1 MKKILF
7 ILILAFSSFLPMLNA
22 QMVVGQDTLYGNEW
36 IDHTQSYCKILGHKT
51 VSGMVKLTYSELI
64 STDTAFRSV
73 KGSQLRMFYMGKE
86 IPIYV
91 STTGTLNNTS
101 FIEFYSRPQP
111 VYIDKFL
118 HRSDTSWFSPKYSY
132 VQDAAPYFLTWSS
145 ISNITSNPPKRYTDD
160 NNGMTL
166 TPLPPK
172 QLYFVATTGSP
183 FYKARFDLYS
193 PGEPTGN
200 NATLGGYE
208 SRGFAQN
215 NTYDP
220 SPAKDK
226 IVSKYVYLGAGA
238 PAAQLTC
245 RVKFTENR
253 SHDLRIKVNG
263 TEYLQFNKQGY
274 DLRNH
279 NATIPLSALRDTNN
293 VEVDGVAGQYD
304 YIALASAVLSYPRQ
318 FNFGNASTF
327 DFVLEANPNAPTY
340 FEITN
345 FNYGNTAPILYD
357 HTNGKRIE
365 TLIENGLIKFVLP
378 ISQDKRAMTLR
389 TNTTSATNYFIM
401 GYTTLPT
408 DLISASTVRLRPIK
422 MRNFRQPSN
431 QGNYIIVSHK
441 NLFYDDGQADNWV
454 KSYAEYRK
462 SALGGGFDTLT
473 IEMSEL
479 ANVFS
484 YGVDLHPMAI
494 RNMTHF
500 AKRHFTGAKAPK
512 YVFLIGKGNHSHR
525 QRAVDVTTL
534 VPTFGFPSSDN
545 AMMGS
550 NFSNI
555 PIIPFG
561 RLAAWEGK
569 DVKNYLVKVKEHEQL
584 QAAPSNQSNKAW
596 MKNAMHLVGARD
608 EPSIPVYMNGYKN
621 ILEAPMYGGNVYTFR
636 KNTTNPTS
644 LATGSLI
651 DSLITTGVS
660 LVNMFGHAYSNGTDF
675 NLDPGTM
682 NNSGKY
688 PLVISLGCYS
698 GDMFT
703 PIRALSERFVLAP
716 QKAGIGFIGGVDL
729 NLPPL
734 LDIFSVNLYRN
745 LSTTLYGKGIGD
757 IMQKTIADAPS
768 NDAINQNINFHGD
781 PAVKLSWAAKP
792 DFVIKQNSLHI
803 NPTQITT
810 LTPSFKVE
818 FTVLNIGKSVTDSIN
833 LTVKRTKP
841 GGGVTTTKL
850 RVKAP
855 AFTGTYT
862 AILQTGTNQIIG
874 ANTIDVCVD
883 DPNVVSEIEENNNCA
898 SIDFQI
904 YSNRLFPV
912 YPPNFGI
919 HPNNTVTLKATS
931 TNPLGTK
938 GNYTLEID
946 TNEEFLSPQR
956 GNIAN
961 FTGGL
966 LEWQVPNYT
975 LSDSTV
981 YYWRIKVT
989 GDTVWQ
995 NSSFIYLKDEYPGWN
1010 QSHYY
1015 QYNYDKF
1022 TNVFLPKNPAKFKF
1036 VDNNS
1041 ELSLYASHV
1050 PNYTNQVFQNGATLY
1065 NTVSCFDTVI
1075 GGVYIVAFN
1084 PLTGETLDNSPVSGE
1099 IWSHGSR
1106 NCTTYPQGWFF
1117 PLNDAA
1123 SGANGLSIVDT
1134 TYSTRYRDSL
1144 ERFLTQWIPDGYH
1157 VLVWTRGNYRS
1168 NKWKN
1173 SLFQALE
1180 IQGATKIR
1188 GTVTKN
1194 GPYAFFYQK
1203 NQNNFPNRKEISKDI
1218 RTPIENEKFIIP
1230 GAWYQGGISSTLI
1243 GPAYEWGSFHWRTSS
1258 TQPSDVL
1265 SVDVYGVKGDQS
1277 DSLLFSKLTL
1287 RDKPINNINAKVFP
1301 YLRLKWN
1308 TKDSTSR
1315 SSAHLDYW
1323 RVLFKQIPEAVLRPE
1338 KYFAFELRPDS
1349 SVSLGEKVTLE
1360 IAVENI
1366 TATNMDSL
1374 RTRYVVSKGGVDVA
1388 TVNKKFAPL
1397 PGGGRINTSFTYNTL
1412 PLQDRQQSRSDCG
1425 IYIDVNP
1432 EKPDSLHQT
1441 ELYHFNNT
1449 GFKKFFVEQDN
1460 KNPLLDVTFDS
1471 QHILNNDIVSSKP
1484 EILITLK
1491 DENQFLALAD
1501 TSRFKLFLD
1510 YPPGTYNGNT
1520 QTEQVRVYL
1529 NQSNVTFRAPAPN
1542 ELARNNKAWIRF
1554 TPTFEKDGTYRL
1566 TAQGKDAADNPSGA
1580 QDYNVNFRIVNK
1592 SAISNIL
1599 NYPNPFSSVT
1609 QFVFTITGGEV
1620 PSDLRIQIMT
1630 VTGKV
1635 VRELTKAELG
1645 PIHVG
1650 LNRTE
1655 FAWDG
1660 TDQYGD
1666 KLANGVYLY
1675 RVTARNA
1682 AGEDY
1687 ELSNDSENGGKL
1699 GNYFQAGFGKMYL
1712 MR

>member
-7 ILILAFSSFLPMLNA
+7 VLMLAFAGVLPTLHA
-22 QMVVGQDTLYGNEW
+22 QMEVGQDTLYGNEW
-36 IDHTQSYCKILGHKT
+36 IDHTQHYCKILGHRT
-51 VSGMVKLTYSELI
+51 VSGMVRLSYSELI
-64 STDTAFRSV
+64 SADTAFRSAN
-73 KGSQLRMFYMGKE
+73 GNQLRMFYMGKE

-91 STTGTLNNTS
+91 STPGALNSTT
-101 FIEFYSRPQP
+101 FVEFYSRPQP
-111 VYIDKFL
+111 AYIDKFL
-118 HRSDTSWFSPKYSY
+118 HRSDTTWFSPKYSY
-132 VQDAAPYFLTWSS
+132 VQDAAPYFLTFSS
-145 ISNITSNPPKRYTDD
+145 VANAANNPPKRYTDES
-160 NNGMTL
+160 NGMTL
-166 TPLPPK
+166 SPLPPK
-172 QLYFVATTGSP
+172 QLYFIATAGNP
-183 FYKARFDLYS
+183 FYNPSYNRFS
-193 PGEPTGN
+193 PGEPTGD
-200 NATLGGYE
+200 ATLGGYE
-208 SRGFAQN
+208 SRGFAKN
-215 NTYDP
+215 FTYDP
-220 SPAKDK
+220 SPIKDK
-226 IVSKYVYLGAGA
+226 IVTKNLYLGAGA

-245 RVKFTENR
+245 RVKFTATR
-253 SHDLRIKVNG
+253 PHDLRIKVNG

-293 VEVDGVAGQYD
+293 LELDGVAANND

-318 FNFGNASTF
+318 FNFGNISTY
-327 DFVLEANPNAPTY
+327 DFVLEANPNAPNY
-340 FEITN
+340 YEIFG

-365 TLIENGLIKFVLP
+365 TLLENGLVKFVLP
-378 ISQDKRAMTLR
+378 VSQNKRSLTLR
-389 TNTTSATNYFIM
+389 TNTTAATNYFIM
-401 GYTTLPT
+401 GNPAAS
-408 DLISASTVRLRPIK
+408 DAISASTVRLLPVK
-422 MRNFRQPSN
+422 MRNFKQPSN
-431 QGNYIIVSHK
+431 QGNYIIISNK
-441 NLFYDDGQADNWV
+441 KLYDDGAGDNWV

-462 SALGGGFDTLT
+462 SGLGGGFDTLT
-473 IEMSEL
+473 IEMGEL

-494 RNMTHF
+494 RNAAHF
-500 AKRHFTGAKAPK
+500 AKRYFTGAKAPK
-512 YVFLIGKGNHSHR
+512 YIFLIGKGNHAHR
-525 QRAVDVTTL
+525 QRSVSDLVTL
-534 VPTFGFPSSDN
+534 VPAFGFPASDN

-569 DVKNYLVKVKEHEQL
+569 DVKNYLVKVKEHEQA
-584 QAAPSNQSNKAW
+584 QAAPSTQANKAW
-596 MKNAMHLVGARD
+596 MKNALHLVGARN

-621 ILEAPMYGGNVYTFR
+621 ILEAPMYGGHVYTFR
-636 KNTTNPTS
+636 KNTGAAIDPV
-644 LATGSLI
+644 TGGFI
-651 DSLITTGVS
+651 DSLINTGVS
-660 LVNMFGHAYSNGTDF
+660 LINMFGHAYSNGTDF
-675 NLDPGTM
+675 NLEPSTM

-729 NLPPL
+729 NVPPL
-734 LDIFSVNLYRN
+734 LDVFSTNLYRN
-745 LSTTLYGKGIGD
+745 ISINLYGKGIGD
-757 IMQKTIADAPS
+757 ILQKTIADAPT
-768 NDAINQNINFHGD
+768 NDAINQNINYHGD
-781 PAVKLSWAAKP
+781 PAVKLSWASKP
-792 DFVIKQNSLHI
+792 DFVIKQNSLRI
-803 NPTQITT
+803 NPSLITT
-810 LTPSFKVE
+810 LTPNFKVD
-818 FTVLNIGKSVTDSIN
+818 FTVLNIGKSVADSVNI
-833 LTVKRTKP
+833 TVKRTKP
-841 GGGVTTTKL
+841 TGAVTLTKL
-850 RVKAP
+850 RIKAP
-855 AFTGTYT
+855 AFSGDYSV
-862 AILQTGTNQIIG
+862 ILQTGNDQIYG
-874 ANTIDVCVD
+874 ANNVTVCID
-883 DPNVVSEIEENNNCA
+883 DPNAVAEVEENNNCA
-898 SIDFQI
+898 NLDFQI

-912 YPPNFGI
+912 YPSNFGI
-919 HPNNTVTLKATS
+919 HPNNTVTLKAAS

-938 GNYTLEID
+938 GNFTLEID
-946 TNEEFLSPQR
+946 TNEEFLSPKR
-956 GNIAN
+956 TNIPN

-966 LEWQVPNYT
+966 LEWQVDNYPLT
-975 LSDSTV
+975 DSTV

-995 NSSFIYLKDEYPGWN
+995 NSSFIYLKNEYPGWS

-1015 QYNYDKF
+1015 QYNHDKY
-1022 TNVFLPKNPAKFKF
+1022 TNLLLPKNTSKFKF
-1036 VDNNS
+1036 VDNNT

-1065 NTVSCFDTVI
+1065 NTVSCFDTVV

-1084 PLTGETLDNSPVSGE
+1084 PLTGETLDNSPVSGDH
-1099 IWSHGSR
+1099 WQHGSL
-1106 NCTTYPQGWFF
+1106 NCTNYPQGWFF

-1123 SGANGLSIVDT
+1123 SGANGLSVVDT
-1134 TYSTRYRDSL
+1134 TNSARYRDSL

-1173 SLFQALE
+1173 ALFQALE

-1188 GTVTKN
+1188 GTITKN

-1203 NQNNFPNRKEISKDI
+1203 NQSSFPNRKEVSKDI

-1230 GAWYQGGISSTLI
+1230 GAWYQGSVNSTLI
-1243 GPAYEWGSFHWRTSS
+1243 GPAYEWGSFHWRTSGV
-1258 TQPSDVL
+1258 QASDVL
-1265 SVDVYGVKGDQS
+1265 SVDVYGVKEDQS
-1277 DSLLFSKLTL
+1277 DTLLFSKLTTRNQQL
-1287 RDKPINNINAKVFP
+1287 TTLNASLYP

-1308 TKDSTSR
+1308 TKDSTLR

-1338 KYFAFELRPDS
+1338 KYFAFNIRPDS
-1349 SVSLGEKVTLE
+1349 TISLGEKVTLD

-1374 RTRYVVSKGGVDVA
+1374 RTKYIIYKDGIEVGNMD
-1388 TVNKKFAPL
+1388 KKFAPL
-1397 PGGGRINTSFTYNTL
+1397 LGNTRMNTTFTYNTI
-1412 PLQDRQQSRSDCG
+1412 PLQDRQRSRSNCG

-1432 EKPDSLHQT
+1432 EKPIALHQT

-1449 GFKKFFVEQDN
+1449 GLAKFYVEQDN
-1460 KNPLLDVTFDS
+1460 KNPLLDVTFDN
-1471 QHILNNDIVSSKP
+1471 QHILNNEIVSSKP

-1491 DENQFLALAD
+1491 DENQYLALSD
-1501 TSRFKLFLD
+1501 TSRFKLYLN
-1510 YPPGTYNGNT
+1510 YPKGTYYGNT
-1520 QTEQVRVYL
+1520 DLVQVPVYL
-1529 NQSNVTFRAPAPN
+1529 NQPNVTFHAPSPN
-1542 ELARNNKAWIRF
+1542 ELSRNNKAWIRF
-1554 TPTFEKDGTYRL
+1554 TPTFETDATYTL
-1566 TAQGKDAADNPSGA
+1566 TAQGKDAADNPSSN
-1580 QDYNVNFRIVNK
+1580 QNYTVNFRIVNK

-1599 NYPNPFSSVT
+1599 NYPNPFSTAT

-1675 RVTARNA
+1675 RVTAKNA
-1682 AGEDY
+1682 AGQDY
-1687 ELSNDSENGGKL
+1687 EISNNSENGGNL
-1699 GNYFQAGFGKMYL
+1699 GNYFQSGFGKMYL